1 MKELEKVHINFKLQT
16 IDFIFLHDTECFSSL
31 MGEKAMAE
39 RVNVEVQ
46 SHCQGLASKVKNLE
60 LTNLTKQ

>member
-1 MKELEKVHINFKLQT
+1 
-16 IDFIFLHDTECFSSL
+16 
-31 MGEKAMAE
+31 MAE